1 MAVGDVVSGQSSIA
15 AAAYLDIQPSAGVE
29 WVIHNIYHEY
39 DIELSQYD
47 GTNTLVF
54 DTDAGVGVYARY
66 AFHCTNSRW
75 IRVKNT
81 DASLARLIG
90 YDGIVTK

>member
-47 GTNTLVF
+47 GTNTLTF
-54 DTDAGVGVYARY
+54 DTEAGAGVYARY
-66 AFHCTNSRW
+66 AFHVTNSIR

-81 DASLARLIG
+81 HATDAKRIG
-90 YDGIVTK
+90 YDGIISK

>member
-15 AAAYLDIQPSAGVE
+15 AGAYLGIQPGAGAE

-54 DTDAGVGVYARY
+54 DTEANAGVYARY
-66 AFHCTNSRW
+66 AFHCTNSRC

-81 DASLARLIG
+81 HDSDAKLIG

>member
-15 AAAYLDIQPSAGVE
+15 AAAYLDIQPGAGVE

-47 GTNTLVF
+47 GTNTLV
-54 DTDAGVGVYARY
+54 
-66 AFHCTNSRW
+66 
-75 IRVKNT
+75 
-81 DASLARLIG
+81 LILMLVLG
-90 YDGIVTK
+90 CMLGMPSM